1 MEDFMFD
8 RKYLMLVF
16 IFLMALTSV
25 SAQDINNDTV
35 ASRDLEELSVNDIS
49 NEDIVSQDL
58 EELSSGDI
66 DVEQYADGMVK
77 QDMHQTDDDLINLSE
92 CSSAVF
98 QVSDNEGVI
107 CVRRDA
113 TNAADI
119 HIESGKWGDIG
130 YLKQYKT
137 SDGYFSHA
145 IVTSNGWLIGN
156 GGVTDGSAFQQIE
169 SIASEMV
176 VNNQITND
184 YLSRI
189 YNILS
194 RYSLGH
200 FVIKAADG
208 TYGVVFTNLYHV
220 GKLQP
225 GQYVLCPNVYS
236 KSQKGTYDSSLS
248 PVDSAIK
255 QVYTDS
261 YGVNRRNIMTYHWK
275 LTNSPNGLSYSVDSY
290 ASNDGGSGVG
300 RSTSHLADNVYYF
313 NNFHSKNSLP
323 LARDKLFLG
332 THVFDNSIEVFKLL
346 TPISSC
352 LVGDNIELKYQ
363 VNYIAHS
370 SPIVQFALP
379 EGFDFNSAIVSKGNY
394 RFDPT
399 RIVVWN
405 LNDCDMNNYITLSL
419 KAIKSGQFDF
429 YHSLD
434 NNFVGSDKLFAN
446 DYGALIEVN
455 DVNKY
460 YKGPERLNIYL
471 KDVNNNHIVGENIV
485 ININGLE
492 YKRVSD
498 NNGIAS
504 LAINLDSGEYLV
516 KVSYNGHFG
525 SDSKEVNVKV
535 SKTIDGKDVVKMFRN
550 ATQFYAKFIDTSG
563 NPLTN
568 KDVRFNINGVFYTK
582 STDASGY
589 AKLSINLRPGTYIL
603 TAYNPVNNDKKGF
616 NITVKALI
624 CENLDIVKYYKNAT
638 QYTAKVYD
646 KDGSLAI
653 GKNVTFNINGVFY
666 KRTVDENGTVTLAIN
681 LNPGKYV
688 VTVLYEGYDVGNNV
702 VIKSVL
708 LADDLFMKFQSA
720 CKFNATVLDG
730 QGKALANQTVIFN
743 INGVFYNRTTSDN
756 GVASLNINLLKGKY
770 IITST
775 WNDFQVGNKITI
787 S

>member
-1 MEDFMFD
+1 MGVFMFN
-8 RKYLMLVF
+8 RKYFILVF
-16 IFLMALTSV
+16 VFLIAITSV
-25 SAQDINNDTV
+25 SAQDIGNDTV
-35 ASRDLEELSVNDIS
+35 A
-49 NEDIVSQDL
+49 SQDL
-58 EELSSGDI
+58 EELSSADI
-66 DVEQYADGMVK
+66 DVERYADGAIIY
-77 QDMHQTDDDLINLSE
+77 DADQTDDDLINLSE
-92 CSSAVF
+92 CNSAVF

-119 HIESGKWGDIG
+119 HIEDGKWGDIG

-137 SDGYFSHA
+137 SGGYFSHA
-145 IVTSNGWLIGN
+145 IVTSNGYLIGN
-156 GGVTDGSAFQQIE
+156 GGVTDGSVFRQIE

-189 YNILS
+189 YNIMS
-194 RYSLGH
+194 GYSLGH
-200 FVIKAADG
+200 FVIKASDG

-236 KSQKGTYDSSLS
+236 KSQKGNYDSSLS
-248 PVDSAIK
+248 PVDAAIK
-255 QVYTDS
+255 QVYKDS

-275 LTNSPNGLSYSVDSY
+275 LTKSSNGLSYGVDSY
-290 ASNDGGSGVG
+290 ASNDDGSGVG
-300 RSTSHLADNVYYF
+300 RSTASLADDVYYF

-332 THVFDNSIEVFKLL
+332 TYVFDNSIEVFKLL
-346 TPISSC
+346 TPVSSC
-352 LVGDNIELKYQ
+352 LVGDNIELKYH

-379 EGFDFNSAIVSKGNY
+379 EGFDFNNATVSKGNY
-394 RFDPT
+394 RFDSN

-434 NNFVGSDKLFAN
+434 NDFVGSDKLFAN
-446 DYGALIEVN
+446 VYGALLLAD

-471 KDVNNNHIVGENIV
+471 KDANNNPIVGENITV
-485 ININGLE
+485 NINGVD
-492 YKRVSD
+492 YKRASD
-498 NNGIAS
+498 NNGFVS
-504 LAINLDSGEYLV
+504 LAINLDSGDYFV
-516 KVSYNGHFG
+516 NVSYNGRFG

-535 SKTIDGKDVVKMFRN
+535 SKTIEGNDIVKMFRN
-550 ATQFYAKFIDTSG
+550 ETQFYAKFIDTSG
-563 NPLTN
+563 NPLANQAVT
-568 KDVRFNINGVFYTK
+568 FNINGVFYTK
-582 STDASGY
+582 NTNASGY
-589 AKLSINLRPGTYIL
+589 AKLSINLRPETYIL
-603 TAYNPVNNDKKGF
+603 TAYNPVNDEKKGF
-616 NITVKALI
+616 NITVRPLI
-624 CENLDIVKYYKNAT
+624 CENSDIVKYYKNAT
-638 QYTAKVYD
+638 QYTAKVYN
-646 KDGSLAI
+646 KDGSLAV

-666 KRTVDENGTVTLAIN
+666 NKTVDENGTVTLAIN
-681 LNPGKYV
+681 LNPGKYII
-688 VTVLYEGYDVGNNV
+688 TALYEGYDVGNNV
-702 VIKSVL
+702 FVKTVL
-708 LADDLFMKFQSA
+708 ITDDLSMKFQEG

-730 QGKALANQTVIFN
+730 QGNPLANQTVVFN
-743 INGVFYNRTTSDN
+743 INGVFYNRTTEDN

-775 WNDFQVGNKITI
+775 WNNFQVGNKITI

>member
-1 MEDFMFD
+1 MGVFMFN
-8 RKYLMLVF
+8 RKYFILVF
-16 IFLMALTSV
+16 VFLIAITSV
-25 SAQDINNDTV
+25 SAQDIGNDTV
-35 ASRDLEELSVNDIS
+35 A
-49 NEDIVSQDL
+49 SQDL
-58 EELSSGDI
+58 EELSSADI
-66 DVEQYADGMVK
+66 DVERYADGAIIY
-77 QDMHQTDDDLINLSE
+77 DADQTDDDLINLSE

-119 HIESGKWGDIG
+119 HIEDGKWGDIG

-137 SDGYFSHA
+137 SGGYFSHA
-145 IVTSNGWLIGN
+145 IVTSNGYLIGN
-156 GGVTDGSAFQQIE
+156 GGVTDGSVFRQIE

-189 YNILS
+189 YNIMS
-194 RYSLGH
+194 GYSLGH
-200 FVIKAADG
+200 FVIKASDG

-236 KSQKGTYDSSLS
+236 KSQKGNYDSSLS
-248 PVDSAIK
+248 PVDAAIK
-255 QVYTDS
+255 QVYKDS

-275 LTNSPNGLSYSVDSY
+275 LTKSFNGLSYAVDSY
-290 ASNDGGSGVG
+290 ASNDDGSGVG
-300 RSTSHLADNVYYF
+300 RSTASLADNVYYF

-332 THVFDNSIEVFKLL
+332 TYVFDNSIEVFKLL
-346 TPISSC
+346 TPVSSC

-379 EGFDFNSAIVSKGNY
+379 EGFDFNNATVSKGNY
-394 RFDPT
+394 RFDSN

-434 NNFVGSDKLFAN
+434 NDFVGSDKLFAN
-446 DYGALIEVN
+446 VYGALLLAD

-471 KDVNNNHIVGENIV
+471 KDANNNPIVGENITV
-485 ININGLE
+485 NINGVD
-492 YKRVSD
+492 YKRASD
-498 NNGIAS
+498 NNGFVS
-504 LAINLDSGEYLV
+504 LAINLDSGDYLV
-516 KVSYNGHFG
+516 NVSYNGRFG
-525 SDSKEVNVKV
+525 SDSKEVTVKV
-535 SKTIDGKDVVKMFRN
+535 SKTIEGNDIVKMFRN
-550 ATQFYAKFIDTSG
+550 ETQFYAKFIDTSG
-563 NPLTN
+563 NPLANQAVT
-568 KDVRFNINGVFYTK
+568 FNINGVFYTK
-582 STDASGY
+582 NTNASGY
-589 AKLSINLRPGTYIL
+589 AKLSINLRPETYIL
-603 TAYNPVNNDKKGF
+603 TAYNPVNNEKKGF
-616 NITVKALI
+616 NITVRPLI
-624 CENLDIVKYYKNAT
+624 CENSDIVKYYKNAT
-638 QYTAKVYD
+638 QYTAKVYN
-646 KDGSLAI
+646 KDGSLAV

-666 KRTVDENGTVTLAIN
+666 NKTVDENGTVTLAIN
-681 LNPGKYV
+681 LNPGKYII
-688 VTVLYEGYDVGNNV
+688 TALYEGYDAGNNV
-702 VIKSVL
+702 FVKTVL
-708 LADDLFMKFQSA
+708 ITDDLSMKFQEG

-730 QGKALANQTVIFN
+730 QGNPLANQTVVFN
-743 INGVFYNRTTSDN
+743 INGVFYNRTTEDN

-775 WNDFQVGNKITI
+775 WNNFQVGNKITI

>member
-1 MEDFMFD
+1 MGVFMFN
-8 RKYLMLVF
+8 RKYFILVF
-16 IFLMALTSV
+16 VFLIAITSV
-25 SAQDINNDTV
+25 SAQDIGNDTV
-35 ASRDLEELSVNDIS
+35 A
-49 NEDIVSQDL
+49 SQDL
-58 EELSSGDI
+58 EELSSADI
-66 DVEQYADGMVK
+66 DVERYADGAIIY
-77 QDMHQTDDDLINLSE
+77 DADQTDDDLINLSE

-119 HIESGKWGDIG
+119 HIEDGKWGDIG

-137 SDGYFSHA
+137 SGGYFSHA
-145 IVTSNGWLIGN
+145 IVTSNGYLIGN
-156 GGVTDGSAFQQIE
+156 GGVTDGSVFRQIE

-189 YNILS
+189 YNIMS
-194 RYSLGH
+194 GYSLGH
-200 FVIKAADG
+200 FVIKASDG

-236 KSQKGTYDSSLS
+236 KSQKGNYDSSLS
-248 PVDSAIK
+248 PVDAAIK
-255 QVYTDS
+255 QVYKDS

-275 LTNSPNGLSYSVDSY
+275 LTKSSNGLSYGVDSY
-290 ASNDGGSGVG
+290 ASNDDGSGVG
-300 RSTSHLADNVYYF
+300 RSTASLADNVYYF

-332 THVFDNSIEVFKLL
+332 TYVFDNSIEVFKLL
-346 TPISSC
+346 TPVSSC

-379 EGFDFNSAIVSKGNY
+379 EGFDFNNATVSKGNY
-394 RFDPT
+394 RFDSN

-434 NNFVGSDKLFAN
+434 NDFVGSDKLFAN
-446 DYGALIEVN
+446 VYGALLLAD

-471 KDVNNNHIVGENIV
+471 KDANNNPIVGENITV
-485 ININGLE
+485 NINGVD
-492 YKRVSD
+492 YKRASD
-498 NNGIAS
+498 NNGFVS
-504 LAINLDSGEYLV
+504 LAINLDSGDYLV
-516 KVSYNGHFG
+516 NVSYNGRFG

-535 SKTIDGKDVVKMFRN
+535 SKTIEGNDIVKMFRN
-550 ATQFYAKFIDTSG
+550 ETQFYAKFIDTSG
-563 NPLTN
+563 NPLANQAVT
-568 KDVRFNINGVFYTK
+568 FNINGVFYTK
-582 STDASGY
+582 NTNASGY
-589 AKLSINLRPGTYIL
+589 AKLSINLRPETYIL
-603 TAYNPVNNDKKGF
+603 TAYNPVNNEKKGF
-616 NITVKALI
+616 NITVRPLI
-624 CENLDIVKYYKNAT
+624 CENSDIVKYYKNAT
-638 QYTAKVYD
+638 QYTAKVYN
-646 KDGSLAI
+646 KDGSLAV

-666 KRTVDENGTVTLAIN
+666 NKTVDENGTVTLAIN
-681 LNPGKYV
+681 LNPGKYII
-688 VTVLYEGYDVGNNV
+688 TALYEGYDVGNNV
-702 VIKSVL
+702 FVKTVL
-708 LADDLFMKFQSA
+708 ITDDLSMKFQEG

-730 QGKALANQTVIFN
+730 QGNPLANQTVVFN
-743 INGVFYNRTTSDN
+743 INGVFYNRTTEDN

-775 WNDFQVGNKITI
+775 WNNFQVGNKITI

>member
-1 MEDFMFD
+1 MGVFMFN
-8 RKYLMLVF
+8 RKYFILVF
-16 IFLMALTSV
+16 VFLIAITSV
-25 SAQDINNDTV
+25 SAQDIGNDTV
-35 ASRDLEELSVNDIS
+35 A
-49 NEDIVSQDL
+49 SQDL
-58 EELSSGDI
+58 EELSSADI
-66 DVEQYADGMVK
+66 DVERYADGAIIY
-77 QDMHQTDDDLINLSE
+77 DADQTDDDLINLSE

-119 HIESGKWGDIG
+119 HIEDGKWGDIG

-137 SDGYFSHA
+137 SGGYFSHA
-145 IVTSNGWLIGN
+145 IVTSNGYLIGN
-156 GGVTDGSAFQQIE
+156 GGVTDGSVFRQIE

-189 YNILS
+189 YNIMS
-194 RYSLGH
+194 GYSLGH
-200 FVIKAADG
+200 FVIKASDG

-236 KSQKGTYDSSLS
+236 KSQKGNYDSSLS
-248 PVDSAIK
+248 PVDAAIK
-255 QVYTDS
+255 QVYKDS

-275 LTNSPNGLSYSVDSY
+275 LTKSSNGLSYGVDSY
-290 ASNDGGSGVG
+290 ASNDDGSGVG
-300 RSTSHLADNVYYF
+300 RSTASLADNVYYF

-332 THVFDNSIEVFKLL
+332 TYVFDNSIEVFKLL
-346 TPISSC
+346 TPVSSC

-379 EGFDFNSAIVSKGNY
+379 EGFDFNNATVSKGNY
-394 RFDPT
+394 RFDSN

-434 NNFVGSDKLFAN
+434 NDFVGSDKLFAN
-446 DYGALIEVN
+446 VYGALLLAD

-471 KDVNNNHIVGENIV
+471 KDANNNPIVGENITV
-485 ININGLE
+485 NINGVD
-492 YKRVSD
+492 YKRASD
-498 NNGIAS
+498 NNGFVS
-504 LAINLDSGEYLV
+504 LAINLDSGDYLV
-516 KVSYNGHFG
+516 NVSYNGRFG

-535 SKTIDGKDVVKMFRN
+535 SKTIEGNDIVKMFRN
-550 ATQFYAKFIDTSG
+550 ETQFYAKFIDTSG
-563 NPLTN
+563 NPLANQAVT
-568 KDVRFNINGVFYTK
+568 FNINGVFYTK
-582 STDASGY
+582 NTNASGY
-589 AKLSINLRPGTYIL
+589 AKLSINLRPETYIL
-603 TAYNPVNNDKKGF
+603 TAYNPVNDEKKGF
-616 NITVKALI
+616 NITVRPLI
-624 CENLDIVKYYKNAT
+624 CENSDIVKYYKNAT
-638 QYTAKVYD
+638 QYTAKVYN
-646 KDGSLAI
+646 KDGSLAV

-666 KRTVDENGTVTLAIN
+666 NKTVDENGTVTLAIN
-681 LNPGKYV
+681 LNPGKYII
-688 VTVLYEGYDVGNNV
+688 TALYEGYDVGNNV
-702 VIKSVL
+702 FVKTVL
-708 LADDLFMKFQSA
+708 ITDDLSMKFQEG

-730 QGKALANQTVIFN
+730 QGNPLANQTVVFN
-743 INGVFYNRTTSDN
+743 INGVFYNRTTEDN

-775 WNDFQVGNKITI
+775 WNNFQVGNKITI

>member
-1 MEDFMFD
+1 MINGEFMFN
-8 RKYLMLVF
+8 RKYFILVF
-16 IFLMALTSV
+16 VFLIAITSV
-25 SAQDINNDTV
+25 NAQDIDNDTV
-35 ASRDLEELSVNDIS
+35 A
-49 NEDIVSQDL
+49 SQDL
-58 EELSSGDI
+58 EELSSNDI
-66 DVEQYADGMVK
+66 DVEQYADGAIIH
-77 QDMHQTDDDLINLSE
+77 DADQTADDLINLSE
-92 CSSAVF
+92 CSSAVL

-137 SDGYFSHA
+137 SAGYFSHA
-145 IVTSNGWLIGN
+145 IVTSNGYLIGN
-156 GGVTDGSAFQQIE
+156 GGVTDGSVFRQIE

-176 VNNQITND
+176 VNNQITNA

-189 YNILS
+189 YNIMS
-194 RYSLGH
+194 GYSLGH
-200 FVIKAADG
+200 FVIKASDG

-236 KSQKGTYDSSLS
+236 KSQKGNYDGNLN
-248 PVDSAIK
+248 PVDAAIK
-255 QVYTDS
+255 QVYKDS

-275 LTNSPNGLSYSVDSY
+275 LTKSPNGLSYSVDSY
-290 ASNDGGSGVG
+290 ASNDDGSGVG
-300 RSTSHLADNVYYF
+300 RSTSYLADNVYYF

-332 THVFDNSIEVFKLL
+332 TYVFDNSIEVFKLL

-363 VNYIAHS
+363 VNYIAYS

-379 EGFDFNSAIVSKGNY
+379 EGFDFNSATVSKGNY

-405 LNDCDMNNYITLSL
+405 LNDCDANNYITLSL
-419 KAIKSGQFDF
+419 KAIKSGKFDF

-446 DYGALIEVN
+446 DYGALLTAN

-471 KDVNNNHIVGENIV
+471 KDANNNPIVGENVIV
-485 ININGLE
+485 NINGVD
-492 YKRVSD
+492 YKRASD
-498 NNGIAS
+498 NNGFVS
-504 LAINLDSGEYLV
+504 LAINLDSGDYLV
-516 KVSYNGHFG
+516 KVSYNGPFG

-535 SKTIDGKDVVKMFRN
+535 SKTIDGRDVVKMFRN

-563 NPLTN
+563 NPLANQAVT
-568 KDVRFNINGVFYTK
+568 FNINGVFYTK
-582 STDASGY
+582 NTNASGY

-603 TAYNPVNNDKKGF
+603 TAYNPVNNEKKGF

-624 CENLDIVKYYKNAT
+624 CENSDIVKYYKNTT
-638 QYTAKVYD
+638 QYTAKVYN
-646 KDGSLAI
+646 KDGRLAI

-666 KRTVDENGTVTLAIN
+666 NRTVDENGTVTLTIN
-681 LNPGKYV
+681 LNPGKYII
-688 VTVLYEGYDVGNNV
+688 TALYEGYDVGNNV
-702 VIKSVL
+702 VVKTVL
-708 LADDLFMKFQSA
+708 LTDDLSMKFQDG

-730 QGKALANQTVIFN
+730 QGKALANQTVVFN
-743 INGVFYNRTTSDN
+743 INGVFYNRTTADN

-775 WNDFQVGNKITI
+775 WNNFQVGNKITI

>member
-1 MEDFMFD
+1 MGVFMFN
-8 RKYLMLVF
+8 RKYFILVF
-16 IFLMALTSV
+16 VFLIAITSV
-25 SAQDINNDTV
+25 SAQDIGNDTV
-35 ASRDLEELSVNDIS
+35 A
-49 NEDIVSQDL
+49 SQDL
-58 EELSSGDI
+58 EELSSADI
-66 DVEQYADGMVK
+66 DVERYADGAIIY
-77 QDMHQTDDDLINLSE
+77 DADQTDDDLINLSE

-119 HIESGKWGDIG
+119 HIEDGKWGDIG

-137 SDGYFSHA
+137 SGGYFSHA
-145 IVTSNGWLIGN
+145 IVTSNGYLIGN
-156 GGVTDGSAFQQIE
+156 GGVTDGSVFRQIE

-189 YNILS
+189 YNIMLG
-194 RYSLGH
+194 YSLGH
-200 FVIKAADG
+200 FVIKASDG

-236 KSQKGTYDSSLS
+236 KSQKGNYDSSLS
-248 PVDSAIK
+248 PVDAAIK
-255 QVYTDS
+255 QVYKDS

-275 LTNSPNGLSYSVDSY
+275 LTKSSNGLSYGVDSY
-290 ASNDGGSGVG
+290 ASNDDGSGVG
-300 RSTSHLADNVYYF
+300 RSTASLADNVYYF

-332 THVFDNSIEVFKLL
+332 TYVFDNSIEVFKLL
-346 TPISSC
+346 TPVSSC

-379 EGFDFNSAIVSKGNY
+379 EGFDFNNATVSKGNY
-394 RFDPT
+394 RFDSN

-434 NNFVGSDKLFAN
+434 NDFVGSDKLFAN
-446 DYGALIEVN
+446 VYGALLLAD

-471 KDVNNNHIVGENIV
+471 KDANNNPIVGENITV
-485 ININGLE
+485 NINGVD
-492 YKRVSD
+492 YKRASD
-498 NNGIAS
+498 NNGFVS
-504 LAINLDSGEYLV
+504 LAINLDSGDYLV
-516 KVSYNGHFG
+516 NVSYNGRFG

-535 SKTIDGKDVVKMFRN
+535 SKTIEGNDIVKMFRN
-550 ATQFYAKFIDTSG
+550 ETQFYAKFIDTSG
-563 NPLTN
+563 NPLANQAVT
-568 KDVRFNINGVFYTK
+568 FNINGVFYTK
-582 STDASGY
+582 NTNASGY
-589 AKLSINLRPGTYIL
+589 AKLSINLRPETYIL
-603 TAYNPVNNDKKGF
+603 TAYNPVNNEKKGF
-616 NITVKALI
+616 NITVRPLI
-624 CENLDIVKYYKNAT
+624 CENSDIVKYYKNAT
-638 QYTAKVYD
+638 QYTAKVYN
-646 KDGSLAI
+646 KDGSLAV

-666 KRTVDENGTVTLAIN
+666 NKTVDENGTVTLAIN
-681 LNPGKYV
+681 LNPGKYII
-688 VTVLYEGYDVGNNV
+688 TALYEGYDVGNNV
-702 VIKSVL
+702 FVKTVL
-708 LADDLFMKFQSA
+708 ITDDLSMKFQEG

-730 QGKALANQTVIFN
+730 QGNPLANQTVVFN
-743 INGVFYNRTTSDN
+743 INGVFYNRTTEDN

-775 WNDFQVGNKITI
+775 WNNFQVGNKITI

>member
-1 MEDFMFD
+1 MGVFMFN
-8 RKYLMLVF
+8 RKYFILVF
-16 IFLMALTSV
+16 VFLIAITSV
-25 SAQDINNDTV
+25 SAQDIGNDTV
-35 ASRDLEELSVNDIS
+35 A
-49 NEDIVSQDL
+49 SQDL
-58 EELSSGDI
+58 EELSSADI
-66 DVEQYADGMVK
+66 DVERYADGAIIY
-77 QDMHQTDDDLINLSE
+77 DADQTDDDLINLSE

-119 HIESGKWGDIG
+119 HIEDGKWGDIG

-137 SDGYFSHA
+137 SGGYFSHA
-145 IVTSNGWLIGN
+145 IVTSNGYLIGN
-156 GGVTDGSAFQQIE
+156 GGVTDGSVFRQIE

-189 YNILS
+189 YNIMLG
-194 RYSLGH
+194 YSLGH
-200 FVIKAADG
+200 FVIKASDG

-236 KSQKGTYDSSLS
+236 KSQKGNYDSSLS
-248 PVDSAIK
+248 PVDAAIK
-255 QVYTDS
+255 QVYKDS

-275 LTNSPNGLSYSVDSY
+275 LTKSSNGLSYAVDSY
-290 ASNDGGSGVG
+290 ASNDDGSGVG
-300 RSTSHLADNVYYF
+300 RSTASLADNVYYF

-332 THVFDNSIEVFKLL
+332 TYVFDNSIEVFKLL
-346 TPISSC
+346 TPVSSC

-379 EGFDFNSAIVSKGNY
+379 EGFDFNNATVSKGNY
-394 RFDPT
+394 RFDSN

-434 NNFVGSDKLFAN
+434 NDFVGSDKLFAN
-446 DYGALIEVN
+446 VYGALLLAD

-471 KDVNNNHIVGENIV
+471 KDANNNPIVGENITV
-485 ININGLE
+485 NINGVD
-492 YKRVSD
+492 YKRASD
-498 NNGIAS
+498 NNGFVS
-504 LAINLDSGEYLV
+504 LAINLDSGDYLV
-516 KVSYNGHFG
+516 NVSYNGRFG
-525 SDSKEVNVKV
+525 SDSKEVTVKV
-535 SKTIDGKDVVKMFRN
+535 SKTIEGNDIVKMFRN
-550 ATQFYAKFIDTSG
+550 ETQFYAKFIDTSG
-563 NPLTN
+563 NPLANQAVT
-568 KDVRFNINGVFYTK
+568 FNINGVFYTK
-582 STDASGY
+582 NTNASGY
-589 AKLSINLRPGTYIL
+589 AKLSINLRPETYIL
-603 TAYNPVNNDKKGF
+603 TAYNPVNNEKKGF
-616 NITVKALI
+616 NITVRPLI
-624 CENLDIVKYYKNAT
+624 CENSDIVKYYKNAT
-638 QYTAKVYD
+638 QYTAKVYN
-646 KDGSLAI
+646 KDGSLAV

-666 KRTVDENGTVTLAIN
+666 NKTVDENGTVTLAIN
-681 LNPGKYV
+681 LNPGKYII
-688 VTVLYEGYDVGNNV
+688 TALYEGYDVGNNV
-702 VIKSVL
+702 FVKTVL
-708 LADDLFMKFQSA
+708 ITDDLSMKFQEG

-730 QGKALANQTVIFN
+730 QGNPLANQTVVFN
-743 INGVFYNRTTSDN
+743 INGVFYNRTTEDN

-775 WNDFQVGNKITI
+775 WNNFQVGNKITI

>member
-1 MEDFMFD
+1 MFD
-8 RKYLMLVF
+8 RKYFMLIF

-35 ASRDLEELSVNDIS
+35 ASQDLEELSVNDIS
-49 NEDIVSQDL
+49 NGDLVSQDL
-58 EELSSGDI
+58 EEVSSNDI

-77 QDMHQTDDDLINLSE
+77 QDTHQTDDDLINLSE

-137 SDGYFSHA
+137 NDGYFSHA

-189 YNILS
+189 YNIMS

-248 PVDSAIK
+248 PVDAAIK
-255 QVYTDS
+255 QVYKDN

-290 ASNDGGSGVG
+290 ASNDDGSGVG

-323 LARDKLFLG
+323 LARNKLFLG

-363 VNYIAHS
+363 INYIAHS

-379 EGFDFNSAIVSKGNY
+379 EGFDFNSATVSKGNY

-455 DVNKY
+455 DINKY
-460 YKGPERLNIYL
+460 YGGSERLNIYL
-471 KDVNNNHIVGENIV
+471 KDVNNNTIVGENVI
-485 ININGLE
+485 ININGVE
-492 YKRVSD
+492 YKRASD
-498 NNGIAS
+498 NKGIAS
-504 LAINLDSGEYLV
+504 LAINLDSGDYLV
-516 KVSYNGHFG
+516 KVSYNGYFG

-535 SKTIDGKDVVKMFRN
+535 SKTIDGIDVVKMFRN

-568 KDVRFNINGVFYTK
+568 KDVTFNINGVFYTK
-582 STDASGY
+582 STDDSGY
-589 AKLSINLRPGTYIL
+589 AKLSINLRHGTYIL
-603 TAYNPVNNDKKGF
+603 TAYNPANNEKKGF

-624 CENLDIVKYYKNAT
+624 CENSDIVKYYKNNT
-638 QYTAKVYD
+638 QYTAKVYN

-681 LNPGKYV
+681 LNPGKYI
-688 VTVLYEGYDVGNNV
+688 VTVLYEDYDVGNNV
-702 VIKSVL
+702 VVKSVL
-708 LADDLFMKFQSA
+708 LTDDLSMKFQSA

-775 WNDFQVGNKITI
+775 WNNFQVGNKITI

>member
-1 MEDFMFD
+1 MGVFMFN
-8 RKYLMLVF
+8 RKYFILVF
-16 IFLMALTSV
+16 VFLIAITSV
-25 SAQDINNDTV
+25 SAQDIGNDTV
-35 ASRDLEELSVNDIS
+35 A
-49 NEDIVSQDL
+49 SQDL
-58 EELSSGDI
+58 EELSSADI
-66 DVEQYADGMVK
+66 DVERYADGAIIY
-77 QDMHQTDDDLINLSE
+77 DADQTDDDLINLSE
-92 CSSAVF
+92 CNSAVF

-119 HIESGKWGDIG
+119 HIEDGKWGDIG

-137 SDGYFSHA
+137 SGGYFSHA
-145 IVTSNGWLIGN
+145 IVTSNGYLIGN
-156 GGVTDGSAFQQIE
+156 GGVTDGSVFRQIE

-189 YNILS
+189 YNIMS
-194 RYSLGH
+194 GYSLGH
-200 FVIKAADG
+200 FVIKASDG

-236 KSQKGTYDSSLS
+236 KSQKGNYDSSLS
-248 PVDSAIK
+248 PVDAAIK
-255 QVYTDS
+255 QVYKDS

-275 LTNSPNGLSYSVDSY
+275 LTKSSNGLSYGVDSY
-290 ASNDGGSGVG
+290 ASNDDGSGVG
-300 RSTSHLADNVYYF
+300 RSTASLADDVYYF

-332 THVFDNSIEVFKLL
+332 TYVFDNSIEVFKLL
-346 TPISSC
+346 TPVSSC

-379 EGFDFNSAIVSKGNY
+379 EGFDFNNATVSKGNY
-394 RFDPT
+394 RFDSN

-434 NNFVGSDKLFAN
+434 NDFVGSDKLFAN
-446 DYGALIEVN
+446 VYGALLLAD

-471 KDVNNNHIVGENIV
+471 KDANNNPIVGENITV
-485 ININGLE
+485 NINGVD
-492 YKRVSD
+492 YKRASD
-498 NNGIAS
+498 NNGFVS
-504 LAINLDSGEYLV
+504 LAINLDSGDYFV
-516 KVSYNGHFG
+516 NVSYNGRFG

-535 SKTIDGKDVVKMFRN
+535 SKTIEGNDIVKMFRN
-550 ATQFYAKFIDTSG
+550 ETQFYAKFIDTSG
-563 NPLTN
+563 NPLANQAVT
-568 KDVRFNINGVFYTK
+568 FNINGVFYTK
-582 STDASGY
+582 NTNASGY
-589 AKLSINLRPGTYIL
+589 AKLSINLRPETYIL
-603 TAYNPVNNDKKGF
+603 TAYNPVNDEKKGF
-616 NITVKALI
+616 NITVRPLI
-624 CENLDIVKYYKNAT
+624 CENSDIVKYYKNAT
-638 QYTAKVYD
+638 QYTAKVYN
-646 KDGSLAI
+646 KDGSLAV

-666 KRTVDENGTVTLAIN
+666 NKTVDENGTVTLAIN
-681 LNPGKYV
+681 LNPGKYII
-688 VTVLYEGYDVGNNV
+688 TALYEGYDVGNNV
-702 VIKSVL
+702 FVKTVL
-708 LADDLFMKFQSA
+708 ITDDLSMKFQEG

-730 QGKALANQTVIFN
+730 QGNPLANQTVVFN
-743 INGVFYNRTTSDN
+743 INGVFYNRTTEDN

-775 WNDFQVGNKITI
+775 WNNFQVGNKITI